1 MDSFLPILAL
11 LFFWRTAVAIPVAF
25 VLAIAFAALHGSRA
39 ATAWRLYLSRSTP
52 GCCGTAQRV
61 RVAESGPPQRQ
72 SNCLRQCLPSI
83 WSFWVRLLKLGQ
95 VPPPVL
101 WLRERSH
108 WSLKQRQLACTTHAC
123 EGAPSHRGHL
133 HTQLLRYC
141 SDLGHDTN
149 AVLRTI
155 GLSDAQIGGLKQRGG
170 GYLIHFVTS
179 LFPTTQE
186 CIND

>member
-1 MDSFLPILAL
+1 MKSTPRSSRAPTARDTLPVGGTRYIFANRARAPHRWCRLSSKVRGRMDSFLPILAL

-108 WSLKQRQLACTTHAC
+108 WSLKQRQLACRTHAC
-123 EGAPSHRGHL
+123 EGAPSHGGHL
-133 HTQLLRYC
+133 HT
-141 SDLGHDTN
+141 
-149 AVLRTI
+149 
-155 GLSDAQIGGLKQRGG
+155 
-170 GYLIHFVTS
+170 
-179 LFPTTQE
+179 
-186 CIND
+186 